1 MKRRN
6 SFFLSVA
13 LCAIFLPLAL
23 NAGVPSLINYQG
35 RLTNDLTGKPV
46 VDTLYEITFRIYD
59 DSILSTNLFWS
70 EVNIVKT
77 KQGLFSIIL
86 GKNDP
91 VPDTVFSGAVRYL
104 GIDILGQGEVL
115 PRKQIVSTPYA
126 YQALSSD
133 TAQHALTI
141 ADNSVTDAKIDDGSI
156 SFADIGINAATT
168 GQVMKWDVN
177 SWVARDD
184 ETGVNVSDTI
194 VTITLFPFQNLFR
207 FYTQVVGDADVSLF
221 TVPAGRTLYITG
233 VWIASDLNGGSD
245 GAVYIV
251 GSNTL
256 LFFQTTYPN
265 FPLYSW
271 SSGGGAPFEVLAGQT
286 VNLDKN
292 GSTTFVN
299 VTITGFLF

>member
-1 MKRRN
+1 MYRII
-6 SFFLSVA
+6 LLTVIAICA
-13 LCAIFLPLAL
+13 LACSAFA
-23 NAGVPSLINYQG
+23 AVPQLINYQG
-35 RLTNDLTGKPV
+35 FLRDDVPPKNPV
-46 VDTLYEITFRIYD
+46 NGTFDIKFTIYD
-59 DSILSTNLFWS
+59 DSTAG
-70 EVNIVKT
+70 NIIWTETQIGVVVDV
-77 KQGLFSIIL
+77 GIFRALL
-86 GKNDP
+86 GSVTTLVDTMFND
-91 VPDTVFSGAVRYL
+91 TTRYL
-104 GIDILGQGEVL
+104 GVIVGTDPEIT
-115 PRKQIVSTPYA
+115 PRSRFVTTPY
-126 YQALSSD
+126 SFNSVISD
-133 TAQHALTI
+133 TSQHALTI
-141 ADNSVTDAKIDDGSI
+141 ADNSVTDTKIVDGSI
-156 SFADIGINAATT
+156 SFADIGTNAATT

-177 SWVARDD
+177 SWVASDD

-207 FYTQVVGDADVSLF
+207 FYTQVDGNADVNLF
-221 TVPAGRTLYITG
+221 TVPAGKTLYITS

-256 LFFQTTYPN
+256 LFFQTTYSY